1 MPQVAATR
9 GVRESNHSYGYA
21 AGWAGL
27 VNVGGTLYY
36 LWIGDPAI
44 SSSQSW
50 IFGYYDSVAAR
61 TNDLIIYTA
70 QTYLPVFSAG
80 NANGYPAP
88 PSQPVTHVEYINGAY
103 YFSTGVRQAN
113 DANGGFNTLTS
124 YAVSKNDLV
133 LGAVNVNTNGYTG
146 TNTTTIAYFSSRG
159 PTADGR
165 IKPDV
170 VAPGVNIYSSISTSN
185 SAYSTM
191 SGTSM
196 AAPAVTGTLG
206 LLTSFYNTLYPTNP
220 PLISG
225 NAPLASTLKGIVIE
239 TADQLGTNVGP
250 SYTYGWGLLNALGAA
265 NLVTNNYASGSLAF
279 IKEVRLTSG
288 DYIEF
293 PVVLTNSL
301 PFKATVVWTDPPGT
315 AAPPA
320 LNPTNRMLV
329 NDLDLRV
336 ITPSGTTNFPFVLN
350 RNAPANAATTA
361 DNSVDNVEQVF
372 MPSPSNGTYKVRV
385 THKGNLVNQLG
396 QTNFQNVSIVLSGN
410 IAQPPIL
417 PQITS
422 ISALTVSNLV
432 ALKWASDVG
441 RIYRVQSRDNL
452 ASGSWLDTSGEV
464 SATKTN
470 TAVVLYVGGVANQFY
485 RIVQVR

>member
-1 MPQVAATR
+1 MTATKNI
-9 GVRESNHSYGYA
+9 RESNGSYGYA
-21 AGWAGL
+21 AGWSGL
-27 VNVGGTLYY
+27 INVGGTLYY
-36 LWIGDPAI
+36 LWYGDPAI

-50 IFGYYDSVAAR
+50 IFGFYDGTAAR

-88 PSQPVTHVEYINGAY
+88 PSQPVTHVEYINGSY
-103 YFSTGVRQAN
+103 YYSTGVRQAN

-133 LGAVNVNTNGYTG
+133 VGAVNVNTNGYVG
-146 TNTTTIAYFSSRG
+146 TNTTSIAFFSSRG

-170 VAPGVNIYSSISTSN
+170 VAAGVDIYSSIATSN
-185 SAYSTM
+185 SGYATM

-196 AAPAVTGTLG
+196 SAPAVTGTLG
-206 LLTSFYNTLYPTNP
+206 LLTSLYNNLYTANA
-220 PLISG
+220 PLLSG
-225 NAPLASTLKGIVIE
+225 TNAPLASTLKGIVVH

-250 SYTYGWGLLNALGAA
+250 SYTYGWGLLDAVAA
-265 NLVTNNYASGSLAF
+265 ASLITTNHTSGSIAF
-279 IKEVRLTSG
+279 IKEVRLMNG
-288 DYIEF
+288 DFIEF
-293 PVVLTNSL
+293 PVVLTNTK
-301 PFKATVVWTDPPGT
+301 PFKATIVWTDPPGT
-315 AAPPA
+315 ATAPA

-336 ITPSGTTNFPFVLN
+336 ITPSGATNFPYILN
-350 RNAPANAATTA
+350 PAVPANAATTG
-361 DNSVDNVEQVF
+361 DNNLDNVEQVSI
-372 MPSPSNGTYKVRV
+372 PNPTNGTYRVRV
-385 THKGNLVNQLG
+385 VHKGTLLNQFG
-396 QTNFQNVSIVLSGN
+396 QTSFQNVSITLSGN

-417 PQITS
+417 PRITS

-441 RIYRVQSRDNL
+441 RNYRVQSRDAL
-452 ASGSWLDTSGEV
+452 ASGSWLDATGEM

-470 TAVVLYVGGVANQFY
+470 TAVTLYVGGVTNQFY